1 MKRDYAIL
9 AILTL
14 VVATTLTLLKQD
26 YYCEVIL
33 FTGLNIL
40 AAIGLSMLT
49 GLAGQIS
56 LGHAGFYGLGAY
68 ISGVLSAHLNIPV
81 IPAMVVSLVATALL
95 AYAIGVPTLRL
106 KGHYLAMGTLGFGII
121 LYILFLQLRPITG
134 GASGLAGIAPLSF
147 GVWEP
152 STPKAYAFVV
162 WTTVAAALALSINII
177 HSPAGMALKALHES
191 EVAASTLGVDVA
203 SFKVRIFVLSAVF
216 AALAGALYAHYITFI
231 SPETFGFIY
240 SVKLVVMIVLGGIN
254 SLWGAVLGGSFLSL
268 LPEVLHVFEDYEV
281 VIYGAIL
288 LGVLIFFPKGLAGL
302 FEYLFKGV
310 KRCLP
315 S

>member
-1 MKRDYAIL
+1 MKKDYAIL
-9 AILTL
+9 VLLTL
-14 VVATTLTLLKQD
+14 VIMATLALSNQD
-26 YYCEVIL
+26 YYCEVLL

-40 AAIGLSMLT
+40 AALGLSMLT

-68 ISGVLSAHLNIPV
+68 ISGALSAHFHLPV
-81 IPAMVVSLVATALL
+81 IPAMVIALCATAAL
-95 AYAIGVPTLRL
+95 AYGIGVPTLRL

-121 LYILFLQLRPITG
+121 LYILFLQLKPVTG
-134 GASGLAGIAPLSF
+134 GASGLAGIDPLSF
-147 GVWEP
+147 GFWEP
-152 STPKAYAFVV
+152 STPKAYAIVV
-162 WTTVAAALALSINII
+162 WVTVIAALALCINII

-203 SFKVRIFVLSAVF
+203 SFKVRIFVLSAVL

-240 SVKLVVMIVLGGIN
+240 SVKLVVMIVLGGLT
-254 SLWGAVLGGSFLSL
+254 SLWGAVLGGAFLSL

-288 LGVLIFFPKGLAGL
+288 LGILVFFPKGLAGL
-302 FEYLFKGV
+302 FEYLFKGA

>member
-1 MKRDYAIL
+1 MRRDYAIL
-9 AILTL
+9 ALIA
-14 VVATTLTLLKQD
+14 VVVMGTLTAINQD
-26 YYCEVIL
+26 YYCEVLL
-33 FTGLNIL
+33 FTGLNVL

-68 ISGVLSAHLNIPV
+68 VSGALSAHIHLPV
-81 IPAMVVSLVATALL
+81 IPSLILSLCITAAL

-121 LYILFLQLRPITG
+121 LYILFLQLKPITG
-134 GASGLAGIAPLSF
+134 GASGLAGIEPLSF
-147 GVWEP
+147 GFWEP
-152 STPKAYAFVV
+152 TTPKAYALVV
-162 WTTVAAALALSINII
+162 WTTVLLTLALCVNII
-177 HSPAGMALKALHES
+177 HSPGGMALRALHES

-203 SFKVRIFVLSAVF
+203 SLKVRIFVMSAVL

-240 SVKLVVMIVLGGIN
+240 SVKLVVMIVLGGLT
-254 SLWGAVLGGSFLSL
+254 SLWGAVLGGTFLSL

-281 VIYGAIL
+281 VIYGVIL

>member
-1 MKRDYAIL
+1 MRRDYTIL
-9 AILTL
+9 G
-14 VVATTLTLLKQD
+14 VVALLVLGTLAFMNQD
-26 YYCEVIL
+26 YYCEVLL

-40 AAIGLSMLT
+40 VAIGLSMLT
-49 GLAGQIS
+49 GVAGQIS

-68 ISGVLSAHLNIPV
+68 TSGVLSAQLHMPV
-81 IPAMVVSLVATALL
+81 IPALLTAMVVTAVV

-106 KGHYLAMGTLGFGII
+106 KGHYLAMGTLGLGII
-121 LYILFLQLRPITG
+121 LYILFLQLKPITG

-147 GVWEP
+147 GFWEP
-152 STPKAYAFVV
+152 STPKEYAFVV
-162 WTTVAAALALSINII
+162 WLTVLGALALCINII
-177 HSPAGMALKALHES
+177 HSPGGMALRALHES

-203 SFKVRIFVLSAVF
+203 SFKVRVFVLSAVL
-216 AALAGALYAHYITFI
+216 AALAGGLYAHYITFI

-240 SVKLVVMIVLGGIN
+240 SVKLVVMIVLGGLT
-254 SLWGAVLGGSFLSL
+254 SLWGAVLGGAFLSV

-288 LGVLIFFPKGLAGL
+288 LGVLIFFPKGIAGL

-310 KRCLP
+310 RRCLP

>member
-1 MKRDYAIL
+1 MKRDYLIL
-9 AILTL
+9 ATLSILVLGTL
-14 VVATTLTLLKQD
+14 ALLNQD
-26 YYCEVIL
+26 YYCEVLL
-33 FTGLNIL
+33 FTGLNVL
-40 AAIGLSMLT
+40 AAVGLSMLT

-68 ISGVLSAHLNIPV
+68 ISGALSAHMHLPV
-81 IPAMVVSLVATALL
+81 IPSMVLALCATAVV

-121 LYILFLQLRPITG
+121 LYILFLQLKPITG

-147 GVWEP
+147 GFWEP
-152 STPKAYAFVV
+152 VTPKAYATVV
-162 WTTVAAALALSINII
+162 WATVLASLALCINII
-177 HSPAGMALKALHES
+177 HSPAGMALRALHES

-203 SFKVRIFVLSAVF
+203 SFKVRIFVLSAVL
-216 AALAGALYAHYITFI
+216 AALAGTLYAHYITFI
-231 SPETFGFIY
+231 SPETFGFIC
-240 SVKLVVMIVLGGIN
+240 SVKLVVMIVLGGLS
-254 SLWGAVLGGSFLSL
+254 SLWGAVLGGTFLSL

-281 VIYGAIL
+281 VIYGMIL
-288 LGVLIFFPKGLAGL
+288 LGVLIFFPKGIAGL
-302 FEYLFKGV
+302 FEYLFNGV